1 VGGYLPEKSE
11 RISGSF
17 GGRMKNILLLLLLS
31 TFAFCG
37 GVVPDTT
44 QSSGKVGAIMT
55 DPNNVDKLDNIMKG
69 ITTGVAIT
77 KYVVKNKDEIQKT
90 MKEMKDA
97 KNADLQKYREEL
109 KVKYKNSKGGMGFF
123 NFVKATQ
130 GFLDDILK
138 TAADRIDMWRTTL
151 PTLQAWGQSMKL
163 FAQQTATVYKSF
175 KWKDLIDID
184 RRWSRQFEKINMG
197 WIYTYGYGF
206 LNYLWGLGN
215 VEGIQSLYTRYQ
227 SYIYEWQIDSTRMER
242 EKFNKLQALKK
253 KIESEE
259 FTAMEA
265 LSDSG
270 RMYLFHRLPVEEI
283 ETAIIGLS
291 NVIDIIGSDIDTA
304 GRKKSKNDWVFE
316 LEDLA
321 NDENNTY
328 LTTQRV
334 LATIKMERT
343 NIEGQR
349 TTLQQ
354 IQSNLAHFYARVQM
368 MEMEEKAMLQG
379 ASTETLKNI
388 VGTKIPTDTA
398 NKWLPNDRMEYDDDY
413 SVTSQI
419 WGKPEVTYHINWE
432 KKEKY

>member
-1 VGGYLPEKSE
+1 
-11 RISGSF
+11 
-17 GGRMKNILLLLLLS
+17 MKNILLLLLLS
-31 TFAFCG
+31 TFAFSG

-77 KYVVKNKDEIQKT
+77 KYVVKNKENIKET

-97 KNADLQKYREEL
+97 KSADLQKYREGL

-123 NFVKATQ
+123 NFVRTTQ

-184 RRWSRQFEKINMG
+184 RRWSREFEKINMG
-197 WIYTYGYGF
+197 WIYKYGYGF
-206 LNYLWGLGN
+206 LDYLWSLGN
-215 VEGIQSLYTRYQ
+215 VEGIQSRYTRYQ
-227 SYIYEWQIDSTRMER
+227 SYIYEWQLDSMRMER
-242 EKFNKLQALKK
+242 ENIKKLAVIKK
-253 KIESEE
+253 GIESEE
-259 FTAMEA
+259 FAAIEA

-270 RMYLFHRLPVEEI
+270 RMYLFHRLPVEEM

-291 NVIDIIGSDIDTA
+291 NVIDIIGSDIDGT
-304 GRKKSKNDWVFE
+304 GGKKSKNNWLSE

-349 TTLQQ
+349 ATLQQ

-368 MEMEEKAMLQG
+368 METEEKAMLQG
-379 ASTETLKNI
+379 ASTEALKNI
-388 VGTKIPTDTA
+388 VGAKIPADKA
-398 NKWLPNDRMEYDDDY
+398 NEWLPKDRIEYEDDY
-413 SVTSQI
+413 SVTGEI
-419 WGKPEVTYHINWE
+419 WGRPEVTYHIIFNP
-432 KKEKY
+432 K